1 MDTRTPTPC
10 RVCGRIGTRP
20 RGLCWS
26 CYESQCKRDSVDREC
41 KWGIT
46 AGHGRLPAES
56 TQALPGTEEK
66 ILVLEERA
74 ARGEALFHPLDARRS
89 DELKNLPTVLEFLAC
104 AQDESETFDEEIDL

>member
-26 CYESQCKRDSVDREC
+26 CFEDEAIRRTVTPQCNR
-41 KWGIT
+41 GIT
-46 AGHGRLPAES
+46 SGHGRLPAKP
-56 TQALPGTEEK
+56 TQALPGSEEK

-89 DELKNLPTVLEFLAC
+89 DELKNMPTVLEFLAC
-104 AQDESETFDEEIDL
+104 AQDEPETFDEEIDL